1 MYMQPEG
8 SDRHSSVISFET
20 QEEDISSKDKKGKFK
35 KMAKKLYPRK
45 AIGGAKV
52 LGGAIRHPMVTTRKV
67 NTFVRRNKN
76 SKLGGGDDGMI
87 REESPEW
94 PLTEDLPP
102 LTRSQ
107 TVTELNT
114 LGDTAEEGQ

>member
-8 SDRHSSVISFET
+8 SDRHSSVISLAN
-20 QEEDISSKDKKGKFK
+20 QEGDFSSKDKKGKFK

-67 NTFVRRNKN
+67 NTFVRKNKN
-76 SKLGGGDDGMI
+76 SKLGGDDGMI

-114 LGDTAEEGQ
+114 MGDTAEEGH